1 MDNEEFEEYISSED
15 RRIVQE
21 MIREKEKAF
30 SQGCREGFK
39 LIEEHGTDAIE
50 NTDQAEA
57 KEALNRMLGYFI
69 QMEEYEKCSL
79 IRKVY
84 QEAFKGDTSPIF
96 PNFLLEDE

>member
-39 LIEEHGTDAIE
+39 LIEEHGKDAIE
-50 NTDQAEA
+50 NTDQKEA

-84 QEAFKGDTSPIF
+84 QETFKGDTSPIF
-96 PNFLLEDE
+96 PNFL